1 MTESTSSAATDHS
14 SHGPDDTAARP
25 TLTRYL
31 VLAALCGFAIIAYV
45 QRNSIGV
52 AESTIRAELGLSKEQ
67 MGRVMSAFF
76 LTYAIFQLPTGWLA
90 HHWGTRRTLPLLA
103 VVWSLA
109 TGMIGWGHGF
119 VGLLAARSLMGA
131 AQAGVFPCATTS
143 VAVWL
148 PLNRRGLAS
157 GSLSAAMSVGG
168 ALGVALAGWLVVDV
182 GWRETYY
189 LFCLPGL
196 LFSLWFYFWFRDA
209 PADHPRVNAAERRL
223 LMPETNVE
231 LASSAAAPTRKE
243 PIPWLALLTSPAMW
257 AINGQQFFRAA
268 GYIFFASWF
277 ATYLQE
283 SRGISIAQSGWLT
296 SLPLIA
302 VVVGSVLG
310 GSLSDWLLVRTG
322 SLRMARQWLS
332 TVSVFVCA
340 AFILAAYPVDNALL
354 AVLLISAGSFCA
366 AAAGPCSYSL
376 TIDMGGRHV
385 AAVFS
390 TMNMSGSLGALVLPL
405 VVPLVVDWSG
415 GWHLV
420 LPLFAGLYLA
430 AGLCWLLL
438 NPTGTVFDRSW
449 LRGKASSA

>member
-1 MTESTSSAATDHS
+1 M
-14 SHGPDDTAARP
+14 PQTASEVAVDRSLQGNSLVDARP
-25 TLTRYL
+25 SLTRYL
-31 VLAALCGFAIIAYV
+31 VLAALCCFAIIAYV

-67 MGRVMSAFF
+67 MGQIMSGFF
-76 LTYAIFQLPTGWLA
+76 LTYALFQLPTGWMA

-103 VVWSLA
+103 IVWSLA
-109 TGMIGWGHGF
+109 TGMIGLGNGF
-119 VGLLAARSLMGA
+119 VSLLAARSLMGA
-131 AQAGVFPCATTS
+131 AQAGVFPCSTTS
-143 VAVWL
+143 IAVWL

-157 GSLSAAMSVGG
+157 GALSAAMSVGG
-168 ALGVALAGWLVVDV
+168 ALGVAMAGWLVVEA
-182 GWRETYY
+182 GWRATYF
-189 LFCLPGL
+189 LFCLPGV
-196 LFSLWFYFWFRDA
+196 LFAVWFYCWFRDA
-209 PADHPRVNAAERRL
+209 PADHPGVNAAERQL
-223 LMPETNVE
+223 LARETIAETSHPGNE
-231 LASSAAAPTRKE
+231 PPARE

-283 SRGISIAQSGWLT
+283 TRGISIAKSGWLS
-296 SLPLIA
+296 SLPLLA

-310 GSLSDWLLVRTG
+310 GSLSDWLLERTA
-322 SLRMARQWLS
+322 SLRIARQWLS
-332 TVSVFVCA
+332 TVSVFACA
-340 AFILAAYPVDNALL
+340 AFILAAYPVDDALV

-390 TMNMSGSLGALVLPL
+390 TMNMSGSLGAFVLPMAIPPI
-405 VVPLVVDWSG
+405 VAWSG

-430 AGLCWLLL
+430 AGLCWLGWH
-438 NPTGTVFDRSW
+438 PQGTVFDRSW
-449 LRGKASSA
+449 VRR

>member
-1 MTESTSSAATDHS
+1 M
-14 SHGPDDTAARP
+14 
-25 TLTRYL
+25 RYF
-31 VLAALCGFAIIAYV
+31 VLAALCGFAVVAYV

-52 AESTIRAELGLSKEQ
+52 AESTIRAELGLSSEQ
-67 MGRVMSAFF
+67 MGAVMSAFF
-76 LTYAIFQLPTGWLA
+76 LTYGLFQLPTGWMA
-90 HHWGTRRTLPLLA
+90 HVYGTRRTLSVLSI
-103 VVWSLA
+103 VWSLA
-109 TGMIGWGHGF
+109 TGMIGLGNGF
-119 VGLLAARSLMGA
+119 VSLVAARSMMGA

-143 VAVWL
+143 IAVWL

-157 GSLSAAMSVGG
+157 GALSAAMSVGG
-168 ALGVALAGWLVVDV
+168 AVGVALAGWLVVEV
-182 GWRETYY
+182 GWRETY
-189 LFCLPGL
+189 L
-196 LFSLWFYFWFRDA
+196 LFSLPGVLFAVWFYFWFRDA
-209 PADHPRVNAAERRL
+209 PADHARVNEA
-223 LMPETNVE
+223 E
-231 LASSAAAPTRKE
+231 LALLKKETIDESPATTNEKRHRE

-283 SRGISIAQSGWLT
+283 SRGISIARSGWLS

-302 VVVGSVLG
+302 VVVGSMIG

-322 SLRMARQWLS
+322 SLRIARQWLS
-332 TVSVFVCA
+332 TVSVLACA
-340 AFILAAYPVDNALL
+340 AFILAAYPVDDALG

-390 TMNMSGSLGALVLPL
+390 TMNMSGSVGAFVLPI
-405 VVPLVVDWSG
+405 VIPWIVRWSG

-420 LPLFAGLYLA
+420 LPFFAGLYLA
-430 AGLCWLLL
+430 SSVCWLVL
-438 NPTGTVFDRSW
+438 NPNGTVFDRSW
-449 LRGKASSA
+449 LKRGDAGTGQ

>member
-1 MTESTSSAATDHS
+1 MFQPASEAAVDHLS
-14 SHGPDDTAARP
+14 QSVPQATARP
-25 TLTRYL
+25 TFTRYL
-31 VLAALCGFAIIAYV
+31 VLAALCCFAIIAYV

-67 MGRVMSAFF
+67 MGQIMSAFF
-76 LTYAIFQLPTGWLA
+76 LTYALFQLPTGWMA
-90 HHWGTRRTLPLLA
+90 HHGGTRRTLPVLA
-103 VVWSLA
+103 AIWSLA
-109 TGMIGWGHGF
+109 TGLIGLGNGF
-119 VGLLAARSLMGA
+119 VSLLAARSLMGA

-143 VAVWL
+143 IAVWL

-168 ALGVALAGWLVVDV
+168 AVGVAIAGWLVVDV
-182 GWRETYY
+182 GWRETYF
-189 LFCLPGL
+189 LFCLPGV
-196 LFSLWFYFWFRDA
+196 LFAVWFYYWFRDA
-209 PADHPRVNAAERRL
+209 PADHPGVNAAERHL
-223 LMPETNVE
+223 LAQETSV
-231 LASSAAAPTRKE
+231 ASSHSGHEPATKE

-283 SRGISIAQSGWLT
+283 TRGISIAKSGWLS
-296 SLPLIA
+296 SLPLMA

-310 GSLSDWLLVRTG
+310 GSLSDWLLERTG
-322 SLRMARQWLS
+322 SLRIARQWLS
-332 TVSVFVCA
+332 TVSVFACA
-340 AFILAAYPVDNALL
+340 AFILAAYPVDDALV

-390 TMNMSGSLGALVLPL
+390 TMNMSGSLGAFVLPM
-405 VVPLVVDWSG
+405 VVPPIVAWSG

-420 LPLFAGLYLA
+420 LPLFACLYVA
-430 AGLCWLLL
+430 AGLCWLVL
-438 NPTGTVFDRSW
+438 NPRGTVFDRSW
-449 LRGKASSA
+449 LGR